1 MNESLLSRGMP
12 IILSCLLHA
21 GLATALILFGQE
33 WITAAVSARPPVL
46 PVELVVLDAP
56 DEPRNDAAR
65 PAVPP
70 AHEAIRPPQRPAA
83 PRANAT
89 PAAIRAEEPS
99 APEPAPL
106 AAGPTPPIE
115 SPVAPAPDTSDPGP
129 SASASPPA
137 ATAAPA
143 TAPGA
148 AAAARSPATTA
159 AAAPSPA
166 PGGVTSSARPQG
178 GYQVRP
184 SYPAAPRRLGI
195 QGTTLLRVHV
205 LSDGRIGDV
214 LVEKTAGHPDLDEA
228 AADAVRRWRF
238 EPARRGSVPV
248 AMWVLLPVEF
258 RLR

>member
-1 MNESLLSRGMP
+1 
-12 IILSCLLHA
+12 
-21 GLATALILFGQE
+21 
-33 WITAAVSARPPVL
+33 
-46 PVELVVLDAP
+46 VELVVLDAL
-56 DEPRNDAAR
+56 EERRSDAAR

-70 AHEAIRPPQRPAA
+70 AHEAIRPPKRPAA

-89 PAAIRAEEPS
+89 AAAVRAEEPS

-106 AAGPTPPIE
+106 AAVPTPPIE
-115 SPVAPAPDTSDPGP
+115 SPVAPAPDTSDPGL

-143 TAPGA
+143 TAP
-148 AAAARSPATTA
+148 AAARSPATTA

-214 LVEKTAGHPDLDEA
+214 LIEKTAGHPDLDEA

-238 EPARRGSVPV
+238 EPARRGSEPV

>member
-1 MNESLLSRGMP
+1 MP

-21 GLATALILFGQE
+21 GLATALILFGEQ
-33 WITAAVSARPPVL
+33 WITAVVSARPPVL
-46 PVELVVLDAP
+46 PVELVVLDAL
-56 DEPRNDAAR
+56 EERRSDAAR

-70 AHEAIRPPQRPAA
+70 AHEAIRPPKRPAA
-83 PRANAT
+83 PRA
-89 PAAIRAEEPS
+89 
-99 APEPAPL
+99 
-106 AAGPTPPIE
+106 IE
-115 SPVAPAPDTSDPGP
+115 SPVAPAPDTSDPGL

-143 TAPGA
+143 TAP
-148 AAAARSPATTA
+148 AAARSPATTA

-214 LVEKTAGHPDLDEA
+214 LIEKTAGHPDLDEA

-238 EPARRGSVPV
+238 EPARRGSEPV